1 MPPFFIAFASISVA
15 WLGWWLKRVS
25 VKHVNGPPS
34 TSFWLGHEYILRS
47 QEKFGDLETR
57 WCREYGTVYRIK
69 GSLGQDVLIVS
80 DPKAL
85 EHIFHSSRPY
95 PRTKD
100 NKFLLSL
107 ILGGPGGLVVAE
119 NDVHRRQRKVL
130 NPAFSSANLRDFQ
143 SIFQQCSEKA
153 SRFFSIRVVDAMG
166 RTSASEPIDVSAWM
180 SKVSLDII
188 GLSKWYQRCAFR
200 YDFGSLDGRD
210 SELEEALKYLHT
222 ASWQAN
228 PSTLEFIVV
237 ALIRILPDSVLKV
250 LKLVSTRAAHE
261 LASVGETAGKVAR
274 EILAAQAKLGHDE
287 SDKDISDIL
296 ARARLTG
303 QMRDDEIES
312 QFVTFI
318 IAGHE
323 TTAATMSWLL
333 YELAAHPEHQ
343 SIIREELKQSYHND
357 YDSLPFFNAA
367 IKEALRLHPFAH
379 TPARAAPHD
388 DVLPLTGSKTLAIP
402 KGQTL
407 FCSIYLYNRLPSI
420 WGADAEEWNPARFLD
435 KNIPISLGVYAN
447 LMTFS
452 TGSRSCIGWR
462 FAVMEIQTVL
472 ANLIRNFEFSLSE
485 GVVIEQT
492 PGAQAIVPVVKGE
505 KHLGSRV
512 PLKVKRLE

>member
-1 MPPFFIAFASISVA
+1 MPPFFIAFASIFAA
-15 WLGWWLKRVS
+15 WLGWCLKRVS
-25 VKHVNGPPS
+25 VKYVNGPPS

-47 QEKFGDLETR
+47 QDKFGDLETK

-107 ILGGPGGLVVAE
+107 ILGGPGSLVVAE

-130 NPAFSSANLRDFQ
+130 NPAFSSAHLRDFQ
-143 SIFQQCSEKA
+143 SIFQQCSEK
-153 SRFFSIRVVDAMG
+153 VVDAMG
-166 RTSASEPIDVSAWM
+166 RTSAGEPIDVSAWM
-180 SKVSLDII
+180 SKISLDII
-188 GLSKWYQRCAFR
+188 GAFR

-210 SELEEALKYLHT
+210 SELEEAFKYLHT

-250 LKLVSTRAAHE
+250 FKLVSTRTAHE
-261 LASVGETAGKVAR
+261 LASVGETAGKIAR

-287 SDKDISDIL
+287 SDKDIFNIL
-296 ARARLTG
+296 R

-318 IAGHE
+318 LAGHE

-367 IKEALRLHPFAH
+367 IKEALRLHPFVH
-379 TPARAAPHD
+379 TLPRAAPHD
-388 DVLPLTGSKTLAIP
+388 DVLPLTGFKTLAIS

-407 FCSIYLYNRLPSI
+407 FCSIYLYNRLSSI

-435 KNIPISLGVYAN
+435 KNIPVSLGVYAN

-472 ANLIRNFEFSLSE
+472 ANLIRNFEFSLPE

-512 PLKVKRLE
+512 PLKVRRLE